1 MGPLDVIL
9 NQLGGES
16 AIAEITEREFR
27 LMRNERETGNNAES
41 ARSSFLFQSRGESED
56 EIYEKNQVEWNAF
69 TAGKKRIA
77 LISAAVGIEFQLSS
91 SEPVMVLY
99 CGMHSMLPDI
109 SLFSSPCPITLH
121 VFYNDVNVLALNR
134 LLSQLKQE
142 GATVKERFEK
152 VTESAVEK
160 AMELWYVFLKTGK
173 LPIPCGTYMKRDEGD
188 QEICRRYLEGNQEFR
203 VECVLSQV
211 RGIGLS
217 NLERQMSLDQV
228 LSRIVGS
235 SIFCRRLVVGVL
247 QDLVKFGSELEK
259 KQLDWESG
267 VSVVKGKT

>member
-1 MGPLDVIL
+1 M
-9 NQLGGES
+9 
-16 AIAEITEREFR
+16 
-27 LMRNERETGNNAES
+27 
-41 ARSSFLFQSRGESED
+41 
-56 EIYEKNQVEWNAF
+56 
-69 TAGKKRIA
+69 
-77 LISAAVGIEFQLSS
+77 
-91 SEPVMVLY
+91 
-99 CGMHSMLPDI
+99 
-109 SLFSSPCPITLH
+109 
-121 VFYNDVNVLALNR
+121 
-134 LLSQLKQE
+134 
-142 GATVKERFEK
+142 
-152 VTESAVEK
+152 
-160 AMELWYVFLKTGK
+160 
-173 LPIPCGTYMKRDEGD
+173 
-188 QEICRRYLEGNQEFR
+188 CRRYLEGNQEFR